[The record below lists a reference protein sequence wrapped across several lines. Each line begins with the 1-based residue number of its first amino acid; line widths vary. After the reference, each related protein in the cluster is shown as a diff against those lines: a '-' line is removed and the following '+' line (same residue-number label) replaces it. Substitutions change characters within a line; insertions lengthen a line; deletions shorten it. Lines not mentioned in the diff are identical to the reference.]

1 MIHRDATPI
10 GHRPV
15 YKRVDL
21 GARKPRKAVITYDDI
36 LAGERVDEDFYEY
49 DYWLGVWRLK
59 P

>member
-1 MIHRDATPI
+1 MIDRNATPI
-10 GHRPV
+10 GHRPP

-21 GARKPRKAVITYDDI
+21 AARKRRKPFITYDDI
-36 LAGERVDEDFYEY
+36 QAGERVDEDFYEY